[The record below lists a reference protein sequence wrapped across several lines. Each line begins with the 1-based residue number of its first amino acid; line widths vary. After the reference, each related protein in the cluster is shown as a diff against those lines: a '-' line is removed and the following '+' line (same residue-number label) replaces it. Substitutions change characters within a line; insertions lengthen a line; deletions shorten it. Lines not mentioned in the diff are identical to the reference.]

1 MLKLEGEFYEF
12 GPYRLDIGERRL
24 SRDGEAV
31 PLTPKAFETLVAL
44 IRKNG
49 KVVGKEELIREV
61 WPDSFVEDSSLS
73 QHIYLLRKTLGE
85 GSDGRPYIET
95 VPRLGYRFIAE
106 VREVC
111 EAAEVSVS
119 TQQNGAETTVE
130 EEAATD
136 EKAEANADEI
146 PHAAISHDQTTAAPR
161 RLGLSGRLAVF
172 GALAASLIL
181 FTSLWLWH
189 VRQRADAAAEIKSV
203 AVLPFKPLGANSN
216 DEHLGL
222 GMADAVITKLSNL
235 RQLTVLPTSSIFK
248 YAGREHDPVAAGR
261 ELGVQAVVDGTVQH
275 IEGRI
280 RITVRLIRVADGQP
294 VWSGK
299 FDEQFTSILDVQDS
313 MSDKIAQA
321 LVSKTSR
328 AEGTQLA
335 ALGTNSIEAHQAYVR
350 GVFFWNKRTPEA
362 LDRSV
367 GCFQEA
373 IDKDPDYAAAHA
385 GLADAYA
392 LLGYWFNSLP
402 REEARAKA
410 TDSALRALT
419 INPRSSEAHTALGYI
434 KATFDRDPLE
444 AESLYQRAIALNPNS
459 ATAYHRYATFL
470 FYKGDIKGA
479 LEKIQRAYELDP
491 LSIAIGM
498 FFGHTLYLHREYE
511 RAAAVCRRAVEME
524 PENVA
529 AHTVLGNIYLQR
541 GMHREAIEESQKAL
555 ALAAD
560 EPITLGALGYAY
572 AASGQRAKAQQVLS
586 RLKRLAPANHL
597 ASFSVALIHT
607 GLGEHDEA
615 IKWFDRYCASDEP
628 HDIGSLKFDPRL
640 DALRSDSEFIVLLQR
655 HQYS

>member
-1 MLKLEGEFYEF
+1 MLQREEQLYDF
-12 GPYRLDIGERRL
+12 GSYRLNVGERRL
-24 SRDGEAV
+24 LRDGAPV

-85 GSDGRPYIET
+85 GSDSRPYIET
-95 VPRLGYRFIAE
+95 VPRLGYRFVAE
-106 VREVC
+106 VREVD
-111 EAAEVSVS
+111 EAAEGSVS
-119 TQQNGAETTVE
+119 PQQQNGAETASE
-130 EEAATD
+130 EEAGAD
-136 EKAEANADEI
+136 EKAHAHEN
-146 PHAAISHDQTTAAPR
+146 PHAAIPHDPTAAPR
-161 RLGLSGRLAVF
+161 RLRRSGRLAVF
-172 GALAASLIL
+172 TALGASLVL

-189 VRQRADAAAEIKSV
+189 VRRHADAAAEIKSV
-203 AVLPFKPLGANSN
+203 AVLPFKPLGADRG

-275 IEGRI
+275 LEGRI
-280 RITVRLIRVADGQP
+280 RVTVRLIRVANGQP

-362 LDRSV
+362 LNRSV

-373 IDKDPDYAAAHA
+373 LAKDPDYAAAHA

-392 LLGYWFNSLP
+392 LLGYWFHSLP

-410 TDSALRALT
+410 TDSALRALA

-434 KATFDRDPLE
+434 RATFDRDPAE
-444 AESLYQRAIALNPNS
+444 AERLYQRAIALNPNS
-459 ATAYHRYATFL
+459 ATAHHRYATFM
-470 FYKGDIKGA
+470 FYEGDIKGA

-524 PENVA
+524 PDNVA
-529 AHTVLGNIYLQR
+529 AHTVLSNIYLQR
-541 GMHREAIEESQKAL
+541 GMLREAIEESRKAL

-560 EPITLGALGYAY
+560 DPVTLGALGYAY
-572 AASGQRAKAQQVLS
+572 AVSGQRAKAQQVLS
-586 RLKRLAPANHL
+586 RLKKLAPANHL

-615 IKWFDRYCASDEP
+615 VEWFDRYCASDEP
-628 HDIGSLKFDPRL
+628 HDIGSLRFDPRL
-640 DALRSDSEFIVLLQR
+640 DVLRSDSDFLLLLQR